1 VFLVAG
7 QVNKE
12 VSRQLRALYPSLR
25 ALALA
30 GSTNHELFPRL
41 MERMPTIHMPDQVQI
56 PLLAPIPLFQ
66 IKISVRSLAQKKK
79 IEKSLFYNIA
89 IMICKKY
96 M

>member
-1 VFLVAG
+1 MFLVSG

-41 MERMPTIHMPDQVQI
+41 MERMPTIHMPDQVQK
-56 PLLAPIPLFQ
+56 PSPIGSIFLG
-66 IKISVRSLAQKKK
+66 
-79 IEKSLFYNIA
+79 
-89 IMICKKY
+89 
-96 M
+96 